1 MTATPHAAPFCAI
14 DFGTSNSA
22 IAVSA
27 QAGRMA
33 LVDVE
38 NGERTMPTA
47 VFYQVEGRAA
57 HQPPLR
63 LYGRA
68 ALAAYVEGHEGRLM
82 RSMKSVL
89 GSTLAEQQTEV
100 GAGHAVRYLD
110 VVGGYLQHLKALAEK
125 AAGVRIARAVVG
137 RPVYFVDDDPVRDAQ
152 AQRALEVAARS
163 VGFAEVSF
171 QFEPIAAALDYEL
184 GISDEQ
190 LVLVA
195 DIGGGTSDF
204 SLVRVGPR
212 RRKRLDRADDILAN
226 HGVHVAG
233 TDFDRQVELAT
244 ILPACGYRGL
254 GPARPGAAPREV
266 PSRVYFDL
274 ATWHLINT
282 VYTAPRV
289 HELRRMRDFYGD
301 PRQYARLMTVIEH
314 HLGHDLLA
322 RAEAAKIAVAEGG
335 ATRIELGLLEPG
347 LASGLDEAGAVQA
360 LDGDLQAIVQAA
372 GATLRAAGVRAEQVD
387 VLYFTGGSTGFQ
399 PLVQRIAAGV
409 PAARVIHGDRHA
421 SVAQGL
427 GVHAQRLYQTRQG

>member
-1 MTATPHAAPFCAI
+1 MIANPHAAPFCAI

-89 GSTLAEQQTEV
+89 GSTLAEQQTDV

-110 VVGGYLQHLKALAEK
+110 VVGGYLQHLKALAER
-125 AAGVRIARAVVG
+125 AAGAPIARAVVG
-137 RPVYFVDDDPVRDAQ
+137 RPVYFVDDDPARDAQ
-152 AQRALEVAARS
+152 AQRALEAAARS

-204 SLVRVGPR
+204 SLVRVGPQR
-212 RRKRLDRADDILAN
+212 RTRLDRADDILAN

-254 GPARPGAAPREV
+254 GPARPGVAPREV

-282 VYTAPRV
+282 VYSAPRV
-289 HELRRMRDFYGD
+289 HELRRMRGFYGD
-301 PRQYARLMTVIEH
+301 ARQYARLMTVIGH

-335 ATRIELGLLEPG
+335 ATRIDLGVLEAG
-347 LASGLDEAGAVQA
+347 LVSSLDEDSAVQA
-360 LDGDLQAIVQAA
+360 LDGDLQAIVEAA
-372 GATLRAAGVRAEQVD
+372 GATLRAAGVRPAQVD
-387 VLYFTGGSTGFQ
+387 VLYFTGGSTGFH

>member
-1 MTATPHAAPFCAI
+1 
-14 DFGTSNSA
+14 
-22 IAVSA
+22 
-27 QAGRMA
+27 
-33 LVDVE
+33 
-38 NGERTMPTA
+38 
-47 VFYQVEGRAA
+47 
-57 HQPPLR
+57 
-63 LYGRA
+63 
-68 ALAAYVEGHEGRLM
+68 M

-125 AAGVRIARAVVG
+125 AAGAPIARAVVG
-137 RPVYFVDDDPVRDAQ
+137 RPVYFVDDDPARDAQ
-152 AQRALEVAARS
+152 AQRALEAAARAI
-163 VGFAEVSF
+163 GFAEVSF

-204 SLVRVGPR
+204 SLVRVGPTR
-212 RRKRLDRADDILAN
+212 RTRLDRADDILAN

-254 GPARPGAAPREV
+254 GPARPGLAPREV

-301 PRQYARLMTVIEH
+301 PRQYARLMTVVEH
-314 HLGHDLLA
+314 HLGHELLA

-335 ATRIELGLLEPG
+335 ATRIDLGPLEPG
-347 LASGLDEAGAVQA
+347 LASALDEAGAVQA
-360 LDGDLQAIVQAA
+360 LDGDLQRIVEAA
-372 GATLRAAGVRAEQVD
+372 GATLQAAGVRPAQVD
-387 VLYFTGGSTGFQ
+387 VLYFTGGSTGFG
-399 PLVQRIAAGV
+399 PLVQRIAAAV